1 MPHPEPDQNF
11 YFDADPGR
19 ERHQNDAGPHAD
31 PAPSFTHVGIT
42 EIRVFTYIHS
52 SASPLRYIFLVID
65 TDPDSPY
72 DWHALDADPDPA
84 K

>member
-1 MPHPEPDQNF
+1 MRILSQDLHMFENF
-11 YFDADPGR
+11 
-19 ERHQNDAGPHAD
+19 N
-31 PAPSFTHVGIT
+31 
-42 EIRVFTYIHS
+42 YIHS
-52 SASPLRYIFLVID
+52 SPNPLGFIPLVID